1 MQAIILLGAPGAGKG
16 TLAEGLKTSTDYL
29 HVSTGDM
36 LRAAVKAGRPVGL
49 EAKSYMEKGELVP
62 DAVIMK
68 IVTERIEQDPPSVKY
83 MFDGF
88 PRTLDQ
94 ASMLDDV
101 LASHGGRITHVF
113 MLDVPRDMLVSRLS
127 GRRVCK
133 NCGAVYHVQNIPPR
147 VAGVCDVC
155 QGPLY
160 QRPDDCEATVLNRL
174 EVFKK
179 QTESLIE
186 YYREKGVLVKI
197 DAGRDR
203 ELAKAD
209 IVARLGS

>member
-1 MQAIILLGAPGAGKG
+1 M
-16 TLAEGLKTSTDYL
+16 
-29 HVSTGDM
+29 
-36 LRAAVKAGRPVGL
+36 
-49 EAKSYMEKGELVP
+49 
-62 DAVIMK
+62 
-68 IVTERIEQDPPSVKY
+68 
-83 MFDGF
+83 
-88 PRTLDQ
+88 
-94 ASMLDDV
+94 
-101 LASHGGRITHVF
+101 
-113 MLDVPRDMLVSRLS
+113 SRLS

-160 QRPDDCEATVLNRL
+160 QRPDDSEATVLNRL

-179 QTESLIE
+179 QTESLID
-186 YYREKGVLVKI
+186 YYQAKGVLVKI

-209 IVARLGS
+209 LIARLGS